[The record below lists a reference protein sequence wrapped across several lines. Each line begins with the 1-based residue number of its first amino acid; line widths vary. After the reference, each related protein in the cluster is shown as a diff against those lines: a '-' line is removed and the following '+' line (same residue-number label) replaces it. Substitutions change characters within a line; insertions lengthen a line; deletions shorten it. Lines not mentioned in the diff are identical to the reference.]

1 MAILAKKEVRD
12 FMKRRV
18 CALKEGASCVQ
29 LTPRRR
35 RGAQGGLLAAIVAAT
50 ALLAAACA
58 TPVGVNL
65 VDPRTTY
72 RMLTESALSAD
83 ALSAYSRRTLQ
94 RAGLI
99 ETFKADPPA
108 AIARLHASYVEFH
121 RADSP
126 IQDIML
132 FALAE
137 TAFLHAQAS
146 GDRSYFLASAAYAY
160 AFLFPEDQ
168 SQGQITAWGY
178 SPFDPRIRIAADL
191 YNFGLAEGLTSPK
204 APPEADPG
212 PREVLLKP
220 GRRALPFGE
229 LDIEA
234 DPASFRWAGYRLDH
248 FIASANLEV
257 RGLRNRY
264 LLPGLGAPLAAS
276 LSDPDGEIARL
287 LTDARIPP
295 RLKVP
300 VSALLRLDGA
310 RRGVAEGRLRGT
322 LSVYTSDETAAVT
335 IAGREVP
342 LEYEP
347 TVALAYTL
355 EGAPVWEFEMAGFLS
370 GDFGLRARDVGQ
382 APAPGSLPVRPQD
395 GVIFMA
401 PYRPGRIPVVLV
413 HGTASSPARWAELV
427 NELRIDPRIAK
438 RYQFWLFIYNTGNP
452 IVYSGMLLREG
463 LRHTVQQLDPE
474 GKDPALREIVVI
486 GHSQGG
492 LLTRLAVVN
501 SGSKFWDNF
510 SKVPLEEVDIKAETR
525 DLLRRALFVEPVPY
539 VRRVIFVATPHRG
552 TPLAAIGIVGWLTRF
567 IKLPVFAAGLA
578 TDILTLNKEGVLKR
592 GVDRI
597 PSAVDNMSPSHP
609 FVKTLSSLPIVEGV
623 TAHSI
628 IAVKGDGPPQE
639 GSDGVVP
646 YWSAHIEP
654 VTSEKVVKSPHSVQ
668 SNPHAI
674 EEIRRILLEHA
685 GER

>member
-1 MAILAKKEVRD
+1 V
-12 FMKRRV
+12 
-18 CALKEGASCVQ
+18 
-29 LTPRRR
+29 T
-35 RGAQGGLLAAIVAAT
+35 AT
-50 ALLAAACA
+50 ALLTVACA
-58 TPVGVNL
+58 TPIGVKL

-72 RMLTESALSAD
+72 RMLTENALSAD
-83 ALSAYSRRTLQ
+83 ALSVYTRRTLQ

-99 ETFKADPPA
+99 ETFKDDPPA
-108 AIARLHASYVEFH
+108 AIAKLHASYVEFH
-121 RADSP
+121 RANSP
-126 IQDIML
+126 IQEIAL

-146 GDRSYFLASAAYAY
+146 GERAYFLASVAYAY

-168 SQGQITAWGY
+168 SQGQITIWGH

-191 YNFGLAEGLTSPK
+191 YNFGLAEGLASDKP
-204 APPEADPG
+204 PPEAEARP
-212 PREVLLKP
+212 PEVLLTP
-220 GRRALPFGE
+220 GRHALPFGE
-229 LDIEA
+229 LDIEV
-234 DPASFRWAGYRLDH
+234 DPVGFKWAGYRLDH
-248 FIASANLEV
+248 FVSSADLEI

-264 LLPGLGAPLAAS
+264 LMPGLGAPLAAS
-276 LSDPDGEIARL
+276 LSDPAGEIARL

-300 VSALLRLDGA
+300 VSALLRLEGA

-322 LSVYTSDETAAVT
+322 LSVYTSDAAAAVK

-347 TVALAYTL
+347 TAALAYTL
-355 EGAPVWEFEMAGFLS
+355 EGAPVWEFEMAGFMS
-370 GDFGLRARDVGQ
+370 GSFGLGAPDVGR
-382 APAPGSLPVRPQD
+382 ASAPGPQFVRPQG

-401 PYRPGRIPVVLV
+401 PYRPGKIPVVLV
-413 HGTASSPARWAELV
+413 HGTASSPARWAELF
-427 NELRIDPRIAK
+427 NELLIDPRITK
-438 RYQFWLFIYNTGNP
+438 RYQFWLFMYNTGNP
-452 IVYSGMLLREG
+452 IVYSGALLREG
-463 LRHTVQQLDPE
+463 LLRTVQQLDPE
-474 GKDPALREIVVI
+474 GKDPALRQMVVI

-492 LLTRLAVVN
+492 LLTKLTVVS
-501 SGSKFWDNF
+501 SGSKFLDNW
-510 SKVPLEEVDIKAETR
+510 SKVPLEELEIKPETR
-525 DLLRRALFVEPVPY
+525 DLIRRSMFVEPVPY
-539 VRRVIFVATPHRG
+539 VRSVIFVATPHRG
-552 TPLAAIGIVGWLTRF
+552 TPLSAIGIVGWLTRF
-567 IKLPVFAAGLA
+567 IKLPAFAAGVA
-578 TDILTLNKEGVLKR
+578 TDMLTLSKEGFLKR
-592 GVDRI
+592 AFDRI

-609 FVKTLSSLPIVEGV
+609 FIKTLSSLPIADGV

-628 IAVKGDGPPQE
+628 IAVKGDGPPEE

-654 VTSEKVVKSPHSVQ
+654 VASEKVVKSPHSVQ